1 MIFKKSINFIYFSD
15 WKTIWQFP
23 NKVLAKTT
31 PTYLLCVIL
40 RKFIHNIAL
49 FYYINNH
56 FDDQQLLI
64 VRLNNISLNE
74 ASANS
79 FNNICSYIMNKNI
92 ILNNTKFKINFSLT
106 SLNELINE
114 FDEMCEMSIIDA
126 KYHYKNYLNN
136 EEIISTNLEELT
148 INDIE
153 QKIQARH

>member
-1 MIFKKSINFIYFSD
+1 MTFNKSINFVCFSD
-15 WKTIWQFP
+15 WKTVWQFS
-23 NKVLAKTT
+23 NKFLIKTT
-31 PTYLLCVIL
+31 PTYLLCIIL

-64 VRLNNISLNE
+64 VQLNNISLNE
-74 ASANS
+74 ASVKS

-92 ILNNTKFKINFSLT
+92 ILNNTKFTIDFSLT

-126 KYHYKNYLNN
+126 KYYYKNYLNN
-136 EEIISTNLEELT
+136 KEIISTNLEELT

>member
-1 MIFKKSINFIYFSD
+1 MISNKSINFIHFSD
-15 WKTIWQFP
+15 WKTIWQFT
-23 NKVLAKTT
+23 NKTSVNIT
-31 PTYLLCVIL
+31 PTYLLCIIL

-64 VRLNNISLNE
+64 IQLNNISLNE
-74 ASANS
+74 ASVNS

-136 EEIISTNLEELT
+136 KEIISTNLEELT